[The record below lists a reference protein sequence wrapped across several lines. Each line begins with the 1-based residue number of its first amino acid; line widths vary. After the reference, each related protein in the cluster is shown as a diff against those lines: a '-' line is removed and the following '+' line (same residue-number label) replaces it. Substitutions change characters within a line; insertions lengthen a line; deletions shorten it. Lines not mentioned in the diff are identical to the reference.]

1 MAREPLK
8 TEKKVLEKK
17 AFSLS
22 NFKKES
28 GLNDGVK
35 DKDLTWITLSPAFQE
50 ATGNPGIPK
59 GYVSLSRGH
68 SNTGKTTSLM
78 EAFVS
83 CQKSG
88 ILPVWI
94 DTENNFNWAHAKE
107 MGAEFEEIWD
117 EQTGEAI
124 SYDGF
129 FIYINNEYLIKEF
142 GKKIDKNRDEATIEN
157 VKDFCHSLLDK
168 QAKGEL
174 PYEICFLWDSVGT
187 LDCEKSL
194 ASDKGNNM
202 WNAGAM
208 SSSFQS
214 LLNARIP
221 GSRKEGRPYTNSF
234 FAVQKIWMSPN
245 AIGQPSIK
253 HKGGD
258 SLMFATRLLLH
269 FGGHSVAS
277 AKRLTA
283 TIKGRSYGWGT
294 QVALKCAKNHVTGV
308 ELDGEIIS
316 TAHGFIGA
324 DKESI
329 DNYKK
334 EHRDYLV
341 RMCEVEDDG
350 SEIIFEERELTEGE

>member
-1 MAREPLK
+1 MARVPVTTDKK
-8 TEKKVLEKK
+8 TLEKK
-17 AFSLS
+17 SFSLS

-28 GLNDGVK
+28 GLNEGVK

-50 ATGNPGIPK
+50 ATGSPGIPK
-59 GYVSLSRGH
+59 GYVSISRGH

-83 CQKSG
+83 CQKMG
-88 ILPVWI
+88 IVPVWI
-94 DTENNFNWAHAKE
+94 DTENNFNWGHARE
-107 MGAEFEEIWD
+107 MGAEFEEICD
-117 EQTGEAI
+117 EETGEVI
-124 SYDGF
+124 SYKGE
-129 FIYINNEYLIKEF
+129 FIYINNEYLINHF

-157 VKDFCHSLLDK
+157 VKDFCHSLLDQ

-174 PYEICFLWDSVGT
+174 PCELCFLWDSVGT

-194 ASDKGNNM
+194 QSDKGNNM

-208 SSSFQS
+208 ASSFMS

-221 GSRKEGRPYTNSF
+221 GSRKEGRAYTNSF
-234 FAVQKIWMSPN
+234 FVVQKIWMAPN
-245 AIGQPSIK
+245 PIGIASIK

-258 SLMFATRLLLH
+258 SVWYASRFLLH
-269 FGGHSVAS
+269 FGGHNGAS
-277 AKRLTA
+277 TKRLTA
-283 TIKGRSYGWGT
+283 TIKGRTYGWGT
-294 QVALKCAKNHVTGV
+294 QVALKCVKNHVTGV
-308 ELDGEIIS
+308 ELEGEIIS
-316 TAHGFIGA
+316 TPHGFIGA
-324 DKESI
+324 DKESV

-350 SEIIFEERELTEGE
+350 SEIVFEERELAEGE